1 LERKVQAAF
10 AFSFSARR
18 DVHDLK
24 LADRQLMVPDHSEL
38 IEVRERMVMRRSV
51 LLVLLVSASIIVAQ
65 DNNLP
70 KGATLDNSKPSKGQI
85 TVEGC
90 VGRSNGDYTLVKPD
104 PAMTY
109 ELHAAGKMKLSR
121 YLGQQVQVTGTTS
134 PSLWTSSDSLE
145 GRAPSSVTLTVTIIR
160 TVAKECTE

>member
-1 LERKVQAAF
+1 M
-10 AFSFSARR
+10 
-18 DVHDLK
+18 
-24 LADRQLMVPDHSEL
+24 RQ
-38 IEVRERMVMRRSV
+38 IV

-70 KGATLDNSKPSKGQI
+70 KGASLANSKPSKGQI

-90 VGRSNGDYTLVKPD
+90 VSRSNGDFTLVKPD

-109 ELHAAGKMKLSR
+109 ELHSTGKMKLSH

-145 GRAPSSVTLTVTIIR
+145 GRAPASVTLTVTTIR

>member
-1 LERKVQAAF
+1 M
-10 AFSFSARR
+10 
-18 DVHDLK
+18 
-24 LADRQLMVPDHSEL
+24 RQIL
-38 IEVRERMVMRRSV
+38 
-51 LLVLLVSASIIVAQ
+51 LLVLLVSASITVAQ

-70 KGATLDNSKPSKGQI
+70 KGASLDNSKPSKGQI

-90 VGRSNGDYTLVKPD
+90 VSRSNGDYTLVKPD
-104 PAMTY
+104 PAVTY
-109 ELHAAGKMKLSR
+109 ELNPTGTMKLGH

-145 GRAPSSVTLTVTIIR
+145 GRAPSSVTLTVTTIR

>member
-1 LERKVQAAF
+1 M
-10 AFSFSARR
+10 
-18 DVHDLK
+18 
-24 LADRQLMVPDHSEL
+24 RQT
-38 IEVRERMVMRRSV
+38 V

-70 KGATLDNSKPSKGQI
+70 KGASSDNSRVSRGQI

-90 VGRSNGDYTLVKPD
+90 ISRSNGDYTLVKPD

-109 ELHAAGKMKLSR
+109 ELHPAGKTKLSH

-134 PSLWTSSDSLE
+134 PSLRTSSDSLE
-145 GRAPSSVTLTVTIIR
+145 GRAPSSLTLTVTSIKTI
-160 TVAKECTE
+160 AEECTE

>member
-1 LERKVQAAF
+1 M
-10 AFSFSARR
+10 
-18 DVHDLK
+18 
-24 LADRQLMVPDHSEL
+24 RQT
-38 IEVRERMVMRRSV
+38 V

-65 DNNLP
+65 DNNPP

-90 VGRSNGDYTLVKPD
+90 VSRSNGDFTLVKAD

-109 ELHAAGKMKLSR
+109 ELHPTGKTKLSH

-134 PSLWTSSDSLE
+134 PSLRTSSDSLE
-145 GRAPSSVTLTVTIIR
+145 GRAPSSVTLTVTTIR
-160 TVAKECTE
+160 TEAKECTE

>member
-1 LERKVQAAF
+1 
-10 AFSFSARR
+10 
-18 DVHDLK
+18 
-24 LADRQLMVPDHSEL
+24 M
-38 IEVRERMVMRRSV
+38 

-70 KGATLDNSKPSKGQI
+70 KGASSDNSRVSRGQI

-90 VGRSNGDYTLVKPD
+90 VSRSNGDYTLVKPD

-109 ELHAAGKMKLSR
+109 ELHPTGKTKLSH

-134 PSLWTSSDSLE
+134 PSLRTSSDSLE
-145 GRAPSSVTLTVTIIR
+145 GRAPSSVTLTFTSIKTI
-160 TVAKECTE
+160 AKECTE

>member
-1 LERKVQAAF
+1 M
-10 AFSFSARR
+10 
-18 DVHDLK
+18 
-24 LADRQLMVPDHSEL
+24 RQ
-38 IEVRERMVMRRSV
+38 IV

-70 KGATLDNSKPSKGQI
+70 KGASLANSKPSKAQI

-90 VGRSNGDYTLVKPD
+90 VSRSNGDFTLVKPD

-109 ELHAAGKMKLSR
+109 ELHSTGKMKLSH

-145 GRAPSSVTLTVTIIR
+145 GRAPASVTLTVTTIR

>member
-1 LERKVQAAF
+1 M
-10 AFSFSARR
+10 
-18 DVHDLK
+18 
-24 LADRQLMVPDHSEL
+24 RQTM
-38 IEVRERMVMRRSV
+38 
-51 LLVLLVSASIIVAQ
+51 LLVLLVSASIIAAQ

-70 KGATLDNSKPSKGQI
+70 KSATLDSSKPSKGQI

-109 ELHAAGKMKLSR
+109 ELHATGKTKLSP

-134 PSLWTSSDSLE
+134 PSLRTSSDSLE
-145 GRAPSSVTLTVTIIR
+145 GRAPSSVTLTVTTIR